1 MQNSGHHAKRHRA
14 EAEPLGRPRTSR
26 LPKPRAERAA
36 QFMPFAAL
44 TGFEDYLRA
53 TDEEREQMYDNEA
66 PEPESGSLDI

>member
-1 MQNSGHHAKRHRA
+1 MQNSDHHAKRHRA

-44 TGFEDYLRA
+44 TGYFDLI
-53 TDEEREQMYDNEA
+53 REQEWKAQERFKKDRQREF
-66 PEPESGSLDI
+66 